1 MKYYITIF
9 IFLIIMFLTGCSQD
23 KSTQTKEANTSQ
35 TKEAKTEVKNEATVK
50 EEDPEMSFEE
60 KQQRVALFFQ
70 QDLGNMDEMEVEAL
84 QTITTTSSETINHEQ
99 HLSVL
104 VNQKLPAY
112 ESAVS
117 QIKQLKPELSELKA
131 IKGTVLSANEA
142 YFKALQLQKKAIET
156 QDLKFFEQA
165 NEKMNQ
171 YLRILEDY
179 HFQVEEITQ
188 KYQVELSNG
197 EIAY

>member
-1 MKYYITIF
+1 
-9 IFLIIMFLTGCSQD
+9 MFLTGCSQD